1 MGQLHT
7 DQLSVL
13 HLPKDR
19 LTLSSGSS
27 AFIELVFQPQPEGTL
42 VDATVFVNDEE
53 ERTEE
58 CISIRG
64 CWMPPPPTSVETDSA
79 VAKDVADALDSAKQK
94 AAATEVEAE
103 AAPEAQGSEPEA
115 EPESEPEAEPE
126 PEPEPDAEPEPQA
139 EPDAEPEAEEPQ
151 PEAEAE
157 AEAEPEEGAE

>member
-94 AAATEVEAE
+94 AAATEAEAE
-103 AAPEAQGSEPEA
+103 AAPEPEA
-115 EPESEPEAEPE
+115 DP
-126 PEPEPDAEPEPQA
+126 EPEPQA

>member
-58 CISIRG
+58 CISVRG

-94 AAATEVEAE
+94 AAATEAEAE
-103 AAPEAQGSEPEA
+103 AAPEPEA
-115 EPESEPEAEPE
+115 DPEPE
-126 PEPEPDAEPEPQA
+126 PEPEADPEPEPQA

>member
-1 MGQLHT
+1 M
-7 DQLSVL
+7 
-13 HLPKDR
+13 
-19 LTLSSGSS
+19 SSGSS

-58 CISIRG
+58 CISVRG

-94 AAATEVEAE
+94 AAATEAEAE
-103 AAPEAQGSEPEA
+103 AAPEPEA
-115 EPESEPEAEPE
+115 DPEPE
-126 PEPEPDAEPEPQA
+126 PEPEADPEPEPQA

>member
-1 MGQLHT
+1 LHT

-94 AAATEVEAE
+94 AAATEAEAE
-103 AAPEAQGSEPEA
+103 AAPEPEA
-115 EPESEPEAEPE
+115 DPEPE
-126 PEPEPDAEPEPQA
+126 PEPEADPEPEPQA

>member
-1 MGQLHT
+1 LGQLHT

-94 AAATEVEAE
+94 AAATEAEAE
-103 AAPEAQGSEPEA
+103 AAPEPEA
-115 EPESEPEAEPE
+115 DPEPE
-126 PEPEPDAEPEPQA
+126 PEPEADPEPEPQA

>member
-1 MGQLHT
+1 MHT

-94 AAATEVEAE
+94 AAATEAEAE
-103 AAPEAQGSEPEA
+103 AAPEPEA
-115 EPESEPEAEPE
+115 DP
-126 PEPEPDAEPEPQA
+126 EPEPQA

>member
-58 CISIRG
+58 CISVRG

-94 AAATEVEAE
+94 AAATEAEAE
-103 AAPEAQGSEPEA
+103 AAPEPEA
-115 EPESEPEAEPE
+115 DP
-126 PEPEPDAEPEPQA
+126 EPEPQA

-157 AEAEPEEGAE
+157 AEADAEAEAEPEEGAE

>member
-58 CISIRG
+58 CISVRG

-94 AAATEVEAE
+94 AAATEAEAE
-103 AAPEAQGSEPEA
+103 AAPEPEA
-115 EPESEPEAEPE
+115 DP
-126 PEPEPDAEPEPQA
+126 EPEPQA

>member
-64 CWMPPPPTSVETDSA
+64 CWMPPPPTSVETDAA

-94 AAATEVEAE
+94 AAATEAEAE
-103 AAPEAQGSEPEA
+103 AAPEPEA
-115 EPESEPEAEPE
+115 DPEPE
-126 PEPEPDAEPEPQA
+126 PEPEADPEPEPQP

>member
-1 MGQLHT
+1 MHT

-58 CISIRG
+58 CISVRG

-94 AAATEVEAE
+94 AAATEAEAE
-103 AAPEAQGSEPEA
+103 AAPEPEA
-115 EPESEPEAEPE
+115 DPEPE
-126 PEPEPDAEPEPQA
+126 PEPEADPEPEPQA

>member
-94 AAATEVEAE
+94 AAATEAEAE
-103 AAPEAQGSEPEA
+103 AAPEPEA
-115 EPESEPEAEPE
+115 DPEPE
-126 PEPEPDAEPEPQA
+126 PEPEADPEPEPQA

-151 PEAEAE
+151 PEAQAEAEAE

>member
-58 CISIRG
+58 CISVRG

-94 AAATEVEAE
+94 AAATEAEAE
-103 AAPEAQGSEPEA
+103 AAPEPEA
-115 EPESEPEAEPE
+115 DP
-126 PEPEPDAEPEPQA
+126 EPEPQA
-139 EPDAEPEAEEPQ
+139 ESDAEPEAEEPQ